1 MEEKELKELLQ
12 QRLHM
17 ELLLFR
23 DSILQK
29 EKGDIFRASYKTEIF
44 VNLYEILAAH
54 TENLQSGA
62 IRGLMKIHYGILE
75 AVYQEWLKREDSF
88 YDELKAFACKEME
101 NISDTGNKEYGKEKE
116 DGKEPDQTAQG
127 R

>member
-88 YDELKAFACKEME
+88 YDELKTFACKEME